1 LRGGLYRVGATATAP
16 LRLGVW
22 AFLDSDLG
30 AWDLQEFL
38 ELEMHAPARRLQAC
52 ARGLLV
58 RRCLLPRCVLQHAVA
73 TDVLASL
80 HHLSVPDLYLRPS
93 ALRLSWLYCDRRT
106 RFIIADALHLGVRRC
121 TPQPAAGGTNGGKP
135 RNAKAAGKL
144 KKAAAACARPWRG
157 VAKRALAN
165 EFNGVIYRAGCTEA
179 ALHDEAM
186 LEKLGLR
193 DQAFGDL
200 FRDEEDLLLC
210 DFMDWDPW
218 DNANPHLG
226 TDDDDDLLDGNDLL
240 ACDQLAAIAE

>member
-73 TDVLASL
+73 TDVLARL

-93 ALRLSWLYCDRRT
+93 ALRLSWLYTGGRASSSPT
-106 RFIIADALHLGVRRC
+106 RSTSAFADAHSSPPTAAPTAASHATPRRRASSRRQL
-121 TPQPAAGGTNGGKP
+121 QPARGLG
-135 RNAKAAGKL
+135 AAWR
-144 KKAAAACARPWRG
+144 RP
-157 VAKRALAN
+157 ALAN